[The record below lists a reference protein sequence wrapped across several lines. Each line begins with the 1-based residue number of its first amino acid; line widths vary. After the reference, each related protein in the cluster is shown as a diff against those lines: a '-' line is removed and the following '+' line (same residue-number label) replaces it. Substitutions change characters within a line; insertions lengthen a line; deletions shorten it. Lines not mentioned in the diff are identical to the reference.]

1 LEYREAL
8 GGEEKIQKYCY
19 GLARRGGE
27 LVAKILGTE
36 VLENEEKSLTVQ
48 MVNVRLPLV
57 AHDGD
62 GYYLDRFIDEG
73 VYKHKCF
80 VPPYKHHGIWYARL
94 SSQVYLD
101 ESDFEKTGHALKA
114 ICEQLEK
121 ERIEGKK

>member
-1 LEYREAL
+1 MEYREAL
-8 GGEEKIQKYCY
+8 GGEEKIQEYCY

-114 ICEQLEK
+114 ICEHLEK